1 MNCIQNL
8 DGHFGVSS
16 HEYPIAANTAIERG
30 AVVKFTNGKVVLSG
44 ESESG
49 VILGIAAEGHSGT
62 ADVFNTR
69 SNGQSIMV
77 YDNPGVIFECPVP
90 TLTAASGSATT
101 LVPAS
106 GDIYANASDDT
117 YNGATLVLVKKA
129 AGSTNSDPLFTASA
143 VTDYAKSG
151 TVLTKESGGTPYAGD
166 VYEVYPAI
174 GSGVCALS
182 TKRKNAAITAAGASA
197 LQVVGHD
204 RARHCIRLMAVKH
217 ELATDKS

>member
-1 MNCIQNL
+1 MNCMQNM
-8 DGHFGVSS
+8 DGHFGASA
-16 HEYPIAANTAIERG
+16 HDFPIATNTAIERG
-30 AVVKFTNGKVVLSG
+30 AVVKLSGGKVVLAG

-49 VILGIAAEGHSGT
+49 AILGIAAEGHSGT

-77 YDNPGVIFECPVP
+77 YDNPGVIFECAVP

-129 AGSTNSDPLFTASA
+129 AGSTNTDPLFTASA

-166 VYEVYPAI
+166 VYEFYPAI
-174 GSGVCALS
+174 GSNVCALS
-182 TKRKNAAITAAGASA
+182 TKRKNANVTAAGASA
-197 LQVVGHD
+197 LRVVGHD
-204 RARHCIRLMAVKH
+204 RARHCIRLMAAKH
-217 ELATDKS
+217 HNANTVS